1 MCFTGPRKFCDVL
14 LTPHR
19 KDLDDRVLLFICLN
33 TLYDLKWQGAKILNE
48 QPGRENLQSLKI
60 EFNSLYKHAD
70 HQAMISFFPGWP
82 SNTLE
87 EWAIDYN
94 NTFMLDFDV
103 FYSARS
109 MESIINI
116 SVYGD
121 RIVDWKEYSDSYGQ
135 SQIMHKLKQGIP
147 NG

>member
-1 MCFTGPRKFCDVL
+1 
-14 LTPHR
+14 
-19 KDLDDRVLLFICLN
+19 
-33 TLYDLKWQGAKILNE
+33 
-48 QPGRENLQSLKI
+48 
-60 EFNSLYKHAD
+60 
-70 HQAMISFFPGWP
+70 
-82 SNTLE
+82 
-87 EWAIDYN
+87 
-94 NTFMLDFDV
+94 MLDFDV

-135 SQIMHKLKQGIP
+135 AQIMHKLKQGIP